1 MSPTGICEND
11 EDQAGLC
18 VSQGQPPSLFN
29 YSSNWFPSTE
39 NATLEYPRGAPQVQP
54 DVSFLSEKNLVLCLA
69 VAGLHL
75 LPPNTW
81 RKEATTHEWD

>member
-18 VSQGQPPSLFN
+18 VTGTTTFTFN

-39 NATLEYPRGAPQVQP
+39 NATPEYPRGAPQGQP
-54 DVSFLSEKNLVLCLA
+54 DVSFLSEQNLVLSLA

-75 LPPNTW
+75 LPSNTW
-81 RKEATTHEWD
+81 REEAATREWD